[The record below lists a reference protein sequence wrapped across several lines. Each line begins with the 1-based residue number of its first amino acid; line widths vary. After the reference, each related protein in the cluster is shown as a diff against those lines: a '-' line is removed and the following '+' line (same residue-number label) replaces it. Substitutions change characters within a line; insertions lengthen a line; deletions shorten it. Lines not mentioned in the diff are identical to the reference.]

1 VATEWHPN
9 TGHRPDTGEKPLRVQ
24 WADGT
29 TSKYT
34 YSAKQLDWRIKDKIL
49 AIAFWKEE
57 N

>member
-1 VATEWHPN
+1 MATEWHPN